1 MSAFCRD
8 SYKPHASSQCLFV
21 KKGGYQFMYLYF
33 SLHKNFMFMVK
44 SYLMRGYVFHNGKQY
59 WKKQVMYEA
68 NCQGILPDVW
78 PGDGSVC
85 SYPVFL
91 KRGCPA
97 LNILW
102 FCHKNTTCRQQEI
115 LQEDKTLLQLSQK
128 ANGCIQGLSPFRI
141 PTLWR
146 VLVLDPSPRSSVVT
160 QNETQSLLHTVSMIR
175 INGIFLMSLVFWGFF
190 TTEQQ

>member
-1 MSAFCRD
+1 MESNIGRNKLCMRLIVREFCLMSG
-8 SYKPHASSQCLFV
+8 QE
-21 KKGGYQFMYLYF
+21 
-33 SLHKNFMFMVK
+33 MVLSAHIQNK
-44 SYLMRGYVFHNGKQY
+44 
-59 WKKQVMYEA
+59 
-68 NCQGILPDVW
+68 
-78 PGDGSVC
+78 
-85 SYPVFL
+85 PVFL
-91 KRGCPA
+91 KMGCPA